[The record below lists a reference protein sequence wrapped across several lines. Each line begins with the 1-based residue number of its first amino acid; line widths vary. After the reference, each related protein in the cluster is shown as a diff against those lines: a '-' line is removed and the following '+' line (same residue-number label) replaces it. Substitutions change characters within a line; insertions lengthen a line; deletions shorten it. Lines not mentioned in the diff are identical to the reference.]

1 MAVVHLTDQN
11 FAVEVLKSD
20 VPVLVDFF
28 AVWCGPC
35 KAMSPVIDELSVAY
49 DGKVKICKLDVDQ
62 SPESSQKYGVMSIPT
77 LLFFKGGENVDSL
90 VGLQSKEKL
99 EEKLNT
105 LVGA

>member
-77 LLFFKGGENVDSL
+77 LLFFKSGENVDSL